1 MMDEKQLELEYR
13 NMKRQAAPDLWD
25 RIEKN
30 LKEHPERVVAAAEPQ
45 KGAVDKTVS
54 IGTYKRQKA
63 GRTYGMAAAA
73 AAVLVLVAALPAMR
87 QRLIKAPEMS
97 GSGMAAE
104 TEAAPET
111 WAEGESLVTGGG
123 AAGDGAVS
131 GNEVAGDSAASG
143 PGAAGHGPVSGNGAA
158 GDSTASGP
166 GAAGH
171 GPVSGNSVA
180 GDSTASGPGAA
191 GHGPVSGD
199 GAAGDSAR
207 ARMEAAFDG
216 SGIHSAAEDMAS
228 GASIKN
234 GDAKRGTQMAYRPL
248 AVPEQAVTVEEDSR
262 YFSEDILGD
271 TSLLCGGRVLS
282 AALEEDES
290 GRTARVVYEMEVDG
304 IYYAEDYV
312 SSMERIT
319 VESPIIQTEGDTAF
333 VLYQLVPGET
343 YLLPLLEADD
353 RYELLYPFAPQ
364 IQMTGEQEYLF
375 HSGYASLVT
384 QDTSVAVKTPE
395 GTNDYYYDRML
406 VREDGNF
413 LSDLV
418 SLIER
423 EAQGRK

>member
-171 GPVSGNSVA
+171 GPVSG
-180 GDSTASGPGAA
+180 
-191 GHGPVSGD
+191 D

-216 SGIHSAAEDMAS
+216 SGIDSAAEDMAS

>member
-143 PGAAGHGPVSGNGAA
+143 AGAAEDSTASGPGAAGHGPVSGNGAA

-180 GDSTASGPGAA
+180 GDSTASGTG
-191 GHGPVSGD
+191 GSGD
-199 GAAGDSAR
+199 S

>member
-1 MMDEKQLELEYR
+1 MMDEKQLGLEYR

-143 PGAAGHGPVSGNGAA
+143 AGAAEDSTASGPGAAGHGPVSGNGAA

-180 GDSTASGPGAA
+180 GDSTASGTG
-191 GHGPVSGD
+191 GSGD
-199 GAAGDSAR
+199 S

>member
-216 SGIHSAAEDMAS
+216 SGIDSAAEDMAS

>member
-143 PGAAGHGPVSGNGAA
+143 AGAAEDSTASGPGAAGHGPVSGNGVA

-180 GDSTASGPGAA
+180 GDSTASGTG
-191 GHGPVSGD
+191 GSGD
-199 GAAGDSAR
+199 S

>member
-143 PGAAGHGPVSGNGAA
+143 AGAAEDSTASGPGAAGHGPVSGNGAA

-180 GDSTASGPGAA
+180 GDSTASGTG
-191 GHGPVSGD
+191 GSGD
-199 GAAGDSAR
+199 S

-312 SSMERIT
+312 SSMERIM
-319 VESPIIQTEGDTAF
+319 VESPIIQTEGDTVF

>member
-1 MMDEKQLELEYR
+1 M
-13 NMKRQAAPDLWD
+13 
-25 RIEKN
+25 
-30 LKEHPERVVAAAEPQ
+30 
-45 KGAVDKTVS
+45 
-54 IGTYKRQKA
+54 
-63 GRTYGMAAAA
+63 
-73 AAVLVLVAALPAMR
+73 
-87 QRLIKAPEMS
+87 
-97 GSGMAAE
+97 
-104 TEAAPET
+104 
-111 WAEGESLVTGGG
+111 
-123 AAGDGAVS
+123 
-131 GNEVAGDSAASG
+131 
-143 PGAAGHGPVSGNGAA
+143 SGNGAA

-180 GDSTASGPGAA
+180 GDSTASGTG
-191 GHGPVSGD
+191 GSGD
-199 GAAGDSAR
+199 S

-319 VESPIIQTEGDTAF
+319 VESPIIQTEGDTVF

>member
-143 PGAAGHGPVSGNGAA
+143 AGAAEDSTASGPGAAGHGPVSGNGAA

-180 GDSTASGPGAA
+180 GDSTASGTG
-191 GHGPVSGD
+191 GSGD
-199 GAAGDSAR
+199 S

-234 GDAKRGTQMAYRPL
+234 GDVKRGTQMAYRPL

-319 VESPIIQTEGDTAF
+319 VESPIIQTEGDTVF

>member
-143 PGAAGHGPVSGNGAA
+143 AGAAEDSTASGPGAAGHGPVSGNGAA

-180 GDSTASGPGAA
+180 GDSTASGTG
-191 GHGPVSGD
+191 GSGD
-199 GAAGDSAR
+199 S

-319 VESPIIQTEGDTAF
+319 VESPIIQTEGDTVF

>member
-143 PGAAGHGPVSGNGAA
+143 AGAAEDSTASGPGAAGHGPVSGNGAA

-180 GDSTASGPGAA
+180 GDSTASGTG
-191 GHGPVSGD
+191 GSGD
-199 GAAGDSAR
+199 S

-216 SGIHSAAEDMAS
+216 SGIHSAAEDIAS

-319 VESPIIQTEGDTAF
+319 VESPIIQTEGDTVF